1 MKRSEVKEVHEDSV
15 LKAFQNYNELIS
27 NHVDILDKPE
37 PPDALIE
44 INGIKNWIEITDAFI
59 NPDHAR
65 SLTTHVAED
74 KEWIKSAPTL
84 INVDDFKEILRSVTK
99 KKYNKPSIQ
108 NVYKEYG
115 QGILI
120 IGCFSPFHYPI
131 NENIEEL
138 ADVIN
143 DIYSSNEKL
152 FKEIYFYDYDYEL
165 VKIV

>member
-15 LKAFQNYNELIS
+15 LKAFQDYNE
-27 NHVDILDKPE
+27 NRVVILDKPE

-44 INGIKNWIEITDAFI
+44 IDGIKNWIEITDAFI

-74 KEWIKSAPTL
+74 KEWIKSTPTL
-84 INVDDFKEILRSVTK
+84 INVDSFKEILRSVAE

-108 NVYKEYG
+108 DVYKEFG

-131 NENIEEL
+131 NENIEDL
-138 ADVIN
+138 ADVIK
-143 DIYSSNEKL
+143 DIYSSNEKI
-152 FKEIYFYDYDYEL
+152 FKEIYVYDYDYKL
-165 VKIV
+165 VKVV